1 MEDFSLYMGVYGVA
15 EPAVTPVEMGVNLML
30 RFYLSHHFKLCCMLN
45 QKVPIVLFNFSSRGV
60 G

>member
-45 QKVPIVLFNFSSRGV
+45 QKVSIVLFNFSS
-60 G
+60 